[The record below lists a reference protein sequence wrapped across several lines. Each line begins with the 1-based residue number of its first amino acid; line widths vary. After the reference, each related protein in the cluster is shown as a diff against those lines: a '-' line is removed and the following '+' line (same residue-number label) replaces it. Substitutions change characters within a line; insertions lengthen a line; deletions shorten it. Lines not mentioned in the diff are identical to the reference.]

1 MFIGGEHILSQ
12 EGTTQ
17 GDPLAM
23 AMYALGTLPLILKL
37 QEDIAQAWYA
47 DDAMARGEL
56 TGLRT
61 WWDKLGATGSQYDYH
76 PNPSKTWLVVKPEH
90 LPAAEEQ
97 FQDTGVKVT
106 TQGQRHLGAA
116 LGFRNL
122 VEDFVQEKVSLWVSE
137 IEKLSKIAKF
147 QPQAA
152 YTVFTHGLMHRWTFL
167 MRTVPGVEELFQPL
181 E

>member
-1 MFIGGEHILSQ
+1 MFIGGEHILSH
-12 EGTTQ
+12 EGTTH

-61 WWDKLGATGSQYDYH
+61 WWDKLGATGPQYGYH

-97 FQDTGVKVT
+97 CQDTGVRSQPKD
-106 TQGQRHLGAA
+106 RDILG
-116 LGFRNL
+116 LL
-122 VEDFVQEKVSLWVSE
+122 L
-137 IEKLSKIAKF
+137 
-147 QPQAA
+147 
-152 YTVFTHGLMHRWTFL
+152 
-167 MRTVPGVEELFQPL
+167 VPGTLWRTLVGRKSHFGYPRLRNYQGLSNSTPGSTCSLYTRTDAQVDFPNAHSPW
-181 E
+181 